1 MFSPLYRPCYWCSVL
16 LISASTWALS
26 SSLQAESGL
35 SLERAVALAQQQDPW
50 ILGSERREQA
60 LSASSQAAGALP
72 DPKIALT
79 MANVPLDSFALDQE
93 AMTQLKVGLSQ
104 QFPRGDTRAL
114 QRDQLALR
122 GQRQPVQRLE
132 RKAQVAVMV
141 SHLWLDTYKARE
153 QIALITQSYA
163 LFHQLEDVA
172 QASYASALG
181 KTRQSDLVRSQLEL
195 TQLDDRLSVLQQQY
209 DVARYRLSEW
219 IDYRELA
226 QSPPDMMLQ
235 VPVSLGL
242 QTSAPGL
249 VSMSP
254 SKAALDPNK
263 LAQLLMAH
271 PRIRDVEL
279 KLAAA
284 SQSIALAR
292 QQYKPQWGINAAYS
306 YRQDTGVGDE
316 RADLLSLG
324 LSFDLPIFG
333 GKRQDQQ
340 LRSATFEADAIKTEK
355 VLVLREMMS
364 SFQSAWARYLRLTER
379 KKLYQSRLLSQ
390 MNEQAEA
397 ALTAYT
403 NDDGDFAEV
412 VRARIAELNTRI
424 KALDIDVER
433 LKTIAQ
439 LNYFFGYEFSNAS
452 SVSEMKVDKLTAHET
467 TRDKSIVEDR
477 RD

>member
-1 MFSPLYRPCYWCSVL
+1 
-16 LISASTWALS
+16 
-26 SSLQAESGL
+26 
-35 SLERAVALAQQQDPW
+35 
-50 ILGSERREQA
+50 
-60 LSASSQAAGALP
+60 
-72 DPKIALT
+72 

-104 QFPRGDTRAL
+104 QFPRGDSRAL
-114 QRDQLALR
+114 KREHLSLLS
-122 GQRQPVQRLE
+122 QRQPLQRLE
-132 RKAQVAVMV
+132 RKARVAVMV
-141 SHLWLDTYKARE
+141 SHLWLDSYKARE

-226 QSPPDMMLQ
+226 QSPPGMMLQ

-242 QTSAPGL
+242 QSSAPGFVT
-249 VSMSP
+249 VSQ
-254 SKAALDPNK
+254 SKAALDPSVVDKNIVDPSVVDK
-263 LAQLLMAH
+263 NIVDPNIVAELLMPH
-271 PRIRDVEL
+271 PRIRDIEL

-292 QQYKPQWGINAAYS
+292 QQYKPQWGINAAYAH
-306 YRQDTGVGDE
+306 RQDTELGHE

-324 LSFDLPIFG
+324 VTFDLPVFA